1 MSNILS
7 MSAEFER
14 QKKIK
19 ALAITG
25 GISGALLL
33 IFIFVRWNL
42 PTATVEEPTLEQY
55 FEVNLG
61 TGDEGLG
68 DDQPLL
74 PGDPAPSQQTAYVP
88 PAPSTSNEESVRD
101 IATDDADN
109 NAPPVIKP
117 TVSKP
122 DATKINSESRTA
134 RTNTPNPQPVI
145 NPTPPKPRAVLGR
158 TTGGNGNGGN
168 GADRY
173 DPGGNQGI
181 AGGNGD
187 QGRPGGDPN
196 GRNYTGTPRNMGVRV
211 INMPPQRFEDDFDQ
225 AGKIALDIVVDGNG
239 KLVSASYSVS
249 GSTLPKSSKQY
260 GIALKRAQ
268 GLPYQKYEGGFKQKL
283 SFTFD
288 IN

>member
-1 MSNILS
+1 

-19 ALAITG
+19 ALSITG
-25 GISGALLL
+25 GIAGALLL

-101 IATDDADN
+101 ISNENDN
-109 NAPPVIKP
+109 PDAPPVIKP
-117 TVSKP
+117 TVSRP
-122 DATKINSESRTA
+122 DATKINNESKTVK
-134 RTNTPNPQPVI
+134 TNTPNPQPVI
-145 NPTPPKPRAVLGR
+145 NPAPAKPRAVLGR
-158 TTGGNGNGGN
+158 TIGGNGNGGN

-196 GRNYTGTPRNMGVRV
+196 GRNYTGAPRNIGVRV
-211 INMPPQRFEDDFDQ
+211 ISIPAQSFEDDFKEG
-225 AGKIALDIVVDGNG
+225 GKIALDIVVDANG

-260 GIALKRAQ
+260 SIAQRRAREIRYPQ
-268 GLPYQKYEGGFKQKL
+268 YDGGFKQKL
-283 SFTFD
+283 SFSFD
-288 IN
+288 VN

>member
-101 IATDDADN
+101 ISNENDDPD
-109 NAPPVIKP
+109 APPVTKP

-122 DATKINSESRTA
+122 DATKITSESRTV
-134 RTNTPNPQPVI
+134 RTNTPNSQPVV
-145 NPTPPKPRAVLGR
+145 NPTPAKPRAVLGR

-181 AGGNGD
+181 AGGTGD

-196 GRNYTGTPRNMGVRV
+196 GRNYTGSPRSIPIRV
-211 INMPPQRFEDDFDQ
+211 INIDAQRFEDDFNEG
-225 AGKIALDIVVDGNG
+225 GKIALDVVVDANG
-239 KLVSASYSVS
+239 KLLSASYSVS

-260 GIALKRAQ
+260 SIAQRRAREIRY
-268 GLPYQKYEGGFKQKL
+268 PKYEGGFKQKL
-283 SFTFD
+283 SFSFD
-288 IN
+288 VN

>member
-14 QKKIK
+14 QKKIR

-25 GISGALLL
+25 AISGALLL

-101 IATDDADN
+101 ISTDDN
-109 NAPPVIKP
+109 NNDAPPVIKP
-117 TVSKP
+117 TVTKP
-122 DATKINSESRTA
+122 DATKINSESRTV
-134 RTNTPNPQPVI
+134 RTNTPNSQPVV
-145 NPTPPKPRAVLGR
+145 NPTPQRPKAVVGR
-158 TTGGNGNGGN
+158 TIGGNGNGGN

-181 AGGNGD
+181 NGGNGD

-196 GRNYTGTPRNMGVRV
+196 GRNYTGTPRNMPIRV
-211 INMPPQRFEDDFDQ
+211 INIPAQRFEDDFDQ
-225 AGKIALDIVVDGNG
+225 AGKIVLDVVVNDNG
-239 KLVSASYSVS
+239 KLVSASYSMS
-249 GSTLPKSSKQY
+249 STLPKSSKQY
-260 GIALKRAQ
+260 SIALRRAREI
-268 GLPYQKYEGGFKQKL
+268 PYPKYDGGFKQKL
-283 SFTFD
+283 SFSFD
-288 IN
+288 VN

>member
-19 ALAITG
+19 ALSITG
-25 GISGALLL
+25 GIAGALLL

-101 IATDDADN
+101 ISNENDN
-109 NAPPVIKP
+109 PDAPPVIKP
-117 TVSKP
+117 TVSRP
-122 DATKINSESRTA
+122 DATKINNESKTVK
-134 RTNTPNPQPVI
+134 TNTPNPQPVI
-145 NPTPPKPRAVLGR
+145 NPAPAKPRAVLGR
-158 TTGGNGNGGN
+158 TIGGNGNGGN

-196 GRNYTGTPRNMGVRV
+196 GRNYTGAPRNIGVRV
-211 INMPPQRFEDDFDQ
+211 ISIPAQSFEDDFKEG
-225 AGKIALDIVVDGNG
+225 GKIALDIVVDANG

-260 GIALKRAQ
+260 SIAQRRAREIRYPQ
-268 GLPYQKYEGGFKQKL
+268 YDGGFKQKL
-283 SFTFD
+283 SFSFD
-288 IN
+288 VN